1 MYLLY
6 DKNKSEKIILASY
19 TKDDFLKKVGE
30 YVLGDGYFDLG
41 VNKVVNDDD
50 FGLKVINDVK
60 INCSEDELNI
70 KKSR

>member
-30 YVLGDGYFDLG
+30 YVLGNGYFDLG
-41 VNKVVNDDD
+41 VNKVMSDEES
-50 FGLKVINDVK
+50 GLIVIND
-60 INCSEDELNI
+60 INFENECDEI
-70 KKSR
+70 